1 MIDLF
6 SLEKSLRDEGQP
18 YVVAT
23 VVRVEKPA
31 SARPGARAIITRD
44 GNLTGWIGG
53 SCTEPHVI
61 QEAKRA
67 LQDGSA
73 RLLRICPPEKL
84 GLAPQE
90 GVVEVPITCASGGT
104 LEIYIEPRLA
114 APRLLVVGH
123 QAVAQ
128 ALSRLGKELDYL
140 VTVIGED
147 ASRERFPDADLLI
160 QDLDFSRVD
169 ITPNTFIVI
178 ASHGNYDEQALEIFL
193 PSKAAYVALVTSK
206 KRADAVRTYLR
217 QSGIAENVITRLKYP
232 AGLDFGAETPAE
244 IALSILAEIIQLRR
258 RGLPGMAL
266 EPELAEAQIAHEVEP
281 EPETA
286 VDPVCGMTVD
296 IPTARYKT
304 VYEGQ
309 TYYFCAAQC
318 QHRFEKNPAEYLEQ
332 KINER

>member
-1 MIDLF
+1 MDLF
-6 SLEKSLRDEGQP
+6 SLEKALRDEGQP
-18 YVVAT
+18 YVMAT

-31 SARPGARAIITRD
+31 SARPGARAIITQD

-61 QEAKRA
+61 QEAKHA
-67 LQDGSA
+67 LQDGSS

-90 GVVEVPITCASGGT
+90 GVVEVQITCASGGT

-128 ALSRLGKELDYL
+128 AISRLGKELDYS

-147 ASRERFPDADLLI
+147 ASREHFPDADLLI
-160 QDLDFSRVD
+160 QGLDFSRVG
-169 ITPNTFIVI
+169 ITPNTFVAI
-178 ASHGNYDEQALEIFL
+178 ASHGNYDEQALEILL

-206 KRADAVRTYLR
+206 KRADAVRAYLR
-217 QSGIAENVITRLKYP
+217 QSGIAEEALARLKYP

-244 IALSILAEIIQLRR
+244 IALSILAEIIQFRR
-258 RGLPGMAL
+258 RGLPGITL
-266 EPELAEAQIAHEVEP
+266 EPEPAEAQMTHEVEP
-281 EPETA
+281 ESA

-296 IPTARYKT
+296 IHTARYKT

-332 KINER
+332 KLKER